1 MVSILHD
8 MHRHSSFGPLDEY
21 YELLGNLK
29 KAIGQGLV
37 KEIPPS
43 SDKRRSARERWF
55 VEDQTGVVFRLE
67 EPDAPFRGSWTQVD
81 FSTPSW
87 ARTRRPEK
95 VCCPSAEVTTASS
108 PTGQA
113 DPEHERLVAKSI
125 FVEMHRGQQF
135 GSWQEYYE
143 LRGRL
148 VDAIEQGLVKEIAPS
163 SDSRPY
169 VGEKWFVEN
178 SSGIVFRVLR
188 PDPPVRGWWAE
199 VEFPKT
205 AAS

>member
-1 MVSILHD
+1 
-8 MHRHSSFGPLDEY
+8 MHRYSSFGPLDEY

-29 KAIGQGLV
+29 KAIEQGLV

-43 SDKRRSARERWF
+43 SDRRRSLRERWF
-55 VEDQTGVVFRLE
+55 VENQTGIVFRLE
-67 EPDAPFRGSWTQVD
+67 EPGSPCGGSWTQVD
-81 FSTPSW
+81 FSSPSSPR
-87 ARTRRPEK
+87 ARPAEK
-95 VCCPSAEVTTASS
+95 LCRPSAEIVTASA
-108 PTGQA
+108 PTREA

-169 VGEKWFVEN
+169 VSEKWFVEN
-178 SSGIVFRVLR
+178 SSGIVL
-188 PDPPVRGWWAE
+188 E
-199 VEFPKT
+199 
-205 AAS
+205 